1 MTIILGALTD
11 SQAPRNAEVIIKRT
25 RSHIHVTTICC
36 RAEIHACEVTSRGG
50 GVGEYV
56 PFQKGQA
63 FVQAL
68 SKCLGGDI
76 MPGILGN
83 SGNEE

>member
-1 MTIILGALTD
+1 MRAKSLLG
-11 SQAPRNAEVIIKRT
+11 
-25 RSHIHVTTICC
+25 
-36 RAEIHACEVTSRGG
+36 GG